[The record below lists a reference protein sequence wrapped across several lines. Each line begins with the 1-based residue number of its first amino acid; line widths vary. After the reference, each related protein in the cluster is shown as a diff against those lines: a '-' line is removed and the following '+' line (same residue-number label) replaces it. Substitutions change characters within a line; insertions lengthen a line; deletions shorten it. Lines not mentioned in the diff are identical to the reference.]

1 MKTISSVLYP
11 QIKISINLGRIENLA
26 KFVVTNFN
34 DSTESESHDLWGGP
48 EQYLL
53 WDPAVLTCCSRH
65 AMTWPWHPEW
75 CPSQISADLG
85 FSRMLPL
92 SPSAPGQSPGPS
104 VPQSEASPSSLHL
117 PAGQSESEPHRLLS
131 SLCISGWMRRS
142 VQKCCSCL
150 RPSQPVKTCGV
161 VWLSVKW

>member
-26 KFVVTNFN
+26 KFVLMNFN
-34 DSTESESHDLWGGP
+34 DSTESESHDLWGDLSSTCC
-48 EQYLL
+48 EIQ
-53 WDPAVLTCCSRH
+53 AILTCCSRH
-65 AMTWPWHPEW
+65 AMMWPWHPEW
-75 CPSQISADLG
+75 CPSQTSADLG
-85 FSRMLPL
+85 FSQMLPL

-131 SLCISGWMRRS
+131 SPCISGWMRRS
-142 VQKCCSCL
+142 VQKCCSCPG
-150 RPSQPVKTCGV
+150 PSQLGKTCGV
-161 VWLSVKW
+161 VWPSVKW

>member
-53 WDPAVLTCCSRH
+53 
-65 AMTWPWHPEW
+65 
-75 CPSQISADLG
+75 
-85 FSRMLPL
+85 
-92 SPSAPGQSPGPS
+92 
-104 VPQSEASPSSLHL
+104 
-117 PAGQSESEPHRLLS
+117 
-131 SLCISGWMRRS
+131 
-142 VQKCCSCL
+142 
-150 RPSQPVKTCGV
+150 
-161 VWLSVKW
+161 

>member
-53 WDPAVLTCCSRH
+53 WDWAVLTCCSRR
-65 AMTWPWHPEW
+65 AMMWPWHPEW
-75 CPSQISADLG
+75 CPSRISADSG

-117 PAGQSESEPHRLLS
+117 PAGQNESEPHRLLS
-131 SLCISGWMRRS
+131 SPCISGWMRRS